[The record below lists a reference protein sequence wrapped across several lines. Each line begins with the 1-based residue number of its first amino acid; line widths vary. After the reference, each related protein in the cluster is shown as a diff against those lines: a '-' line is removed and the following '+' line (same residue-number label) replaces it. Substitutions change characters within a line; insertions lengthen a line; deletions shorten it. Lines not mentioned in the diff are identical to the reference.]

1 LVVLLETPCERIAA
15 APKAEHAVEEWPMAG
30 GLLLNADWS
39 SLAGIYVEVKD
50 TKGTQEMVLYTQRR
64 VARLR
69 ECGCVGTGMRAEMR
83 SCPLSE

>member
-1 LVVLLETPCERIAA
+1 MVVLLDTPCERIAA
-15 APKAEHAVEEWPMAG
+15 ASKAEHAVEEWPMAV

-50 TKGTQEMVLYTQRR
+50 AKGAQEMVLFTQRH

-69 ECGCVGTGMRAEMR
+69 ECGCVGTGMRAESVR
-83 SCPLSE
+83 VR